1 MKLNEL
7 RLDEY
12 LDYGLETV
20 SIHPFTFLK
29 WRTLPFDQKATLLN
43 GVRLISQHTSL
54 YHTASIVVVLM
65 LSVATEPLNIYL
77 CHGIQIAFFSSG
89 FAFII

>member
-1 MKLNEL
+1 MKLNELL

-20 SIHPFTFLK
+20 SIHPF
-29 WRTLPFDQKATLLN
+29 
-43 GVRLISQHTSL
+43 TSL

-77 CHGIQIAFFSSG
+77 CHWIQIVFFSSG